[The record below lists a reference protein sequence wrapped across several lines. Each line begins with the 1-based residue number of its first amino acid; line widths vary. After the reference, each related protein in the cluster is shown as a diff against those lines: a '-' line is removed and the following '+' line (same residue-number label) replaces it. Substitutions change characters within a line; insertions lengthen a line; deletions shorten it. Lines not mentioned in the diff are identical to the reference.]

1 MGQALNTQSSSVG
14 GDDMN
19 GAARNTRADMTGT
32 ARHAQRGAHENGKV
46 AASDDIAHG
55 TPGLSANAPVLD
67 ISSLTLEF
75 PIFKGVVKALNG
87 VNLQVHQGEIVGL
100 VGESG
105 SGKSVTAMA
114 ILRLLQQDAFR
125 VTAGAIT
132 VLGHDVFALQEPEL
146 LAMRGRDVAMIF
158 QEPMTALNPTRK
170 VGRQLADVIRRHQP
184 VSPAKALERAERL
197 LRDMYIGDPVDV
209 LKRYPFELSG
219 GMRQR
224 IMIALAFSCSPSLL
238 IADEPTTALD
248 VTVQRQVLLL
258 LRQKARALGT
268 AVLFITHDMAVVSQF
283 CDRVYVMYAGSVVE
297 QGPTA
302 SLIASPAHP
311 YTQALLR
318 GLPEN
323 ALPRTELPAIPG
335 HAPDLSALPEGCPFR
350 DRCPFADEQC
360 RQKPPLEPMPGAPE
374 RAYACWHPARS
385 AGVSQSE

>member
-1 MGQALNTQSSSVG
+1 MRLAVNTQTSSVVR
-14 GDDMN
+14 DDM
-19 GAARNTRADMTGT
+19 GGTARNTRADMTGT
-32 ARHAQRGAHENGKV
+32 AQHAQRGAHENGKLPV
-46 AASDDIAHG
+46 SDDIAHG
-55 TPGLSANAPVLD
+55 TLGLSAAAPVLD

-125 VTAGAIT
+125 VKAGSIT
-132 VLGHDVFALQEPEL
+132 VLGRDVFALRESEL

-170 VGRQLADVIRRHQP
+170 VGRQLVDVIRRHQP
-184 VSPAKALERAERL
+184 VSQTKALEQAERL

-209 LKRYPFELSG
+209 LNRYPFELSG

-224 IMIALAFSCSPSLL
+224 IMIALAFSCNPSLL

-258 LRQKARALGT
+258 LREKARALGT

-302 SLIASPAHP
+302 SLIGTPAHP
-311 YTQALLR
+311 YTHALLR

-323 ALPRTELPAIPG
+323 ALPHTELPAIPG
-335 HAPDLSALPEGCPFR
+335 HAPDLSALPEGCVFR
-350 DRCPFADEQC
+350 DRCAFADEQC
-360 RQKPPLEPMPGAPE
+360 RQKPLLKPMPGVPE
-374 RAYACWHPARS
+374 RAYACWHPRLI
-385 AGVSQSE
+385 AGVGQGE

>member
-1 MGQALNTQSSSVG
+1 MTQAANPRTSTVVRDDRG
-14 GDDMN
+14 GTA
-19 GAARNTRADMTGT
+19 GNTRADITGT
-32 ARHAQRGAHENGKV
+32 AQHAPRGADESGEFPLSDAV
-46 AASDDIAHG
+46 ARG
-55 TPGLSANAPVLD
+55 TPGLSAAAPVLD

-87 VNLQVHQGEIVGL
+87 VNLQVRQGEIVGL

-125 VTAGAIT
+125 VKAGSIT
-132 VLGHDVFALQEPEL
+132 VLGRDVFALSEPEL

-158 QEPMTALNPTRK
+158 QEPMTALNPTRR
-170 VGRQLADVIRRHQP
+170 VGRQLVDVIRRHQP
-184 VSPAKALERAERL
+184 VSPAKALEQAERL

-209 LKRYPFELSG
+209 LNRYPFELSG

-224 IMIALAFSCSPSLL
+224 IMIALAFSCNPSLL

-258 LRQKARALGT
+258 LREKARALGT

-297 QGPTA
+297 QSPTGP
-302 SLIASPAHP
+302 LIESPAHP
-311 YTQALLR
+311 YTRALLR

-350 DRCPFADEQC
+350 DRCSFADEQC
-360 RQKPPLEPMPGAPE
+360 RQKPLLEPMPGVPG
-374 RAYACWHPARS
+374 RAYACWHPTLSARV
-385 AGVSQSE
+385 GQGD